1 MKPTRRSDMTVVQE
15 IRDAVGLIKDSLE
28 TTREIMKA
36 MQDGAAYLRRYHPEA
51 RKDLAG
57 LLAEMR
63 TTLLG
68 LYSATSIITDFEFTI
83 DGTDVDR
90 QPSRFNDEVIRARQK
105 INESRANVR
114 SLKGSSSKVENLSQ
128 SLSQGQSNFFERL
141 FDQRQTRAMDLGMKL
156 HMLYGTDE
164 DMVRAVRRVLDASE
178 AALNAVN
185 AALRSD
191 GVGASVKNVQ
201 EASKILHEQAAALRP
216 VRDELNTL
224 SQGVEDQIASL

>member
-1 MKPTRRSDMTVVQE
+1 MTVVQE
-15 IRDAVGLIKDSLE
+15 IRDVVGLIKDTLE

-36 MQDGAAYLRRYHPEA
+36 MQDGATYLRRYHPEA
-51 RKDLAG
+51 RKDLG
-57 LLAEMR
+57 VLLGEMR

-90 QPSRFNDEVIRARQK
+90 QPSRFNDEVMSARQR

-114 SLKGSSSKVENLSQ
+114 SLKGSSSKVEVLSQ
-128 SLSQGQSNFFERL
+128 TLSQGQFNFFQRL
-141 FDQRQTRAMDLGMKL
+141 FDQRQTRAMDLGLKL

-164 DMVRAVRRVLDASE
+164 DMVRAVIRVLDASE

-185 AALRSD
+185 AALRT
-191 GVGASVKNVQ
+191 GRVGASVKNVR

-216 VRDELNTL
+216 VRDELNAVSRDL
-224 SQGVEDQIASL
+224 EDQIASL